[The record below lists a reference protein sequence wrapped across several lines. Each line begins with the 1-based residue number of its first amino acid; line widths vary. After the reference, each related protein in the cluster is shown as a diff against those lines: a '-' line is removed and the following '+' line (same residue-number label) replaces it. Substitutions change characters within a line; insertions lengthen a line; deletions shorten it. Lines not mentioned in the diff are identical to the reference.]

1 MSIELNI
8 LLYMQ
13 NTFTVKLLYSLA
25 VNVLFYTLLVEL
37 AVAIMYYFIGL
48 SRRII
53 LNNFI
58 MLLIVTPLFLRYNQ
72 ILDVVTISLLSMI
85 GLCIYPIT
93 LSLMIQQQNE
103 RYRKSSIIP
112 VYIISAASFFSIM
125 LFPDYRDIIL
135 YIQHIFFYMHLL
147 YILFPGK
154 HELTSV
160 FLLTVILFNFI
171 YLSLT
176 VYILN
181 EIHFILSAGY
191 MSIISSI
198 ILGFNLKN
206 KLSSLLNQFLLVNEL
221 NSKLNRRI
229 ARLKQS
235 NDSCRKIII
244 EKDMELSQLAR
255 HASLAELTAG
265 IAHELSQ
272 PLTGIKGIAQNM
284 IDDINDPDF
293 EHLQGVSELLKICAL
308 VDKSSSII
316 DHIRNFS
323 KKGTLSMK
331 MIDLNKIILEA
342 IDLINLQLK
351 KNNIDLIFVLDD
363 TIPGILGDKISLEQL
378 IVNIILNSK
387 DAILEKD
394 YEGTGEN
401 GTIRIS
407 TFEKD
412 NMVNM
417 IILDNGSGISD
428 DIMNKIW
435 SPFFTTKK
443 RVHGTGIG
451 LSICSKI
458 LKDHSATVDVKS
470 DESGTQFSIHFPIRN
485 TPA

>member
-1 MSIELNI
+1 
-8 LLYMQ
+8 MQ
-13 NTFTVKLLYSLA
+13 ATVTLTLLYSLA
-25 VNVLFYTLLVEL
+25 VNVLFYTLLLEL
-37 AVAIMYYFIGL
+37 FVAIMYFFIGL

-53 LNNFI
+53 LNNCV

-72 ILDVVTISLLSMI
+72 ILDVVTISLPSII

-93 LSLMIQQQNE
+93 ISLMIQQQNE
-103 RYRKSSIIP
+103 RYRTSSIIP
-112 VYIISAASFFSIM
+112 VYIIAAAAFFSIM
-125 LFPDYRDIIL
+125 LFPDYRNLII
-135 YIQHIFFYMHLL
+135 YILHIFFYMHLL

-154 HELTSV
+154 HEPTSV
-160 FLLTVILFNFI
+160 LLLAVILFNFI
-171 YLSLT
+171 YLSIT

-181 EIHFILSAGY
+181 EIHFVLSAGF
-191 MSIISSI
+191 MSIITSV

-244 EKDMELSQLAR
+244 EKDLELSQLAR

-293 EHLQGVSELLKICAL
+293 ENLQGVSELLKICAL

-342 IDLINLQLK
+342 IDLINIQLK

-363 TIPGILGDKISLEQL
+363 TIPKIMGDKISLEQL

-387 DAILEKD
+387 DAILEKGF
-394 YEGTGEN
+394 EGSGEN

-407 TFEKD
+407 THQQD
-412 NMVNM
+412 GTVNM

-443 RVHGTGIG
+443 REHGTGIG

-458 LKDHSATVDVKS
+458 LKDHSATVDVAS
-470 DESGTQFSIHFPIRN
+470 DTSGTQFSIHFPIQ
-485 TPA
+485 AISG

>member
-1 MSIELNI
+1 
-8 LLYMQ
+8 
-13 NTFTVKLLYSLA
+13 
-25 VNVLFYTLLVEL
+25 
-37 AVAIMYYFIGL
+37 
-48 SRRII
+48 
-53 LNNFI
+53 
-58 MLLIVTPLFLRYNQ
+58 
-72 ILDVVTISLLSMI
+72 
-85 GLCIYPIT
+85 
-93 LSLMIQQQNE
+93 
-103 RYRKSSIIP
+103 
-112 VYIISAASFFSIM
+112 
-125 LFPDYRDIIL
+125 
-135 YIQHIFFYMHLL
+135 
-147 YILFPGK
+147 
-154 HELTSV
+154 
-160 FLLTVILFNFI
+160 
-171 YLSLT
+171 
-176 VYILN
+176 
-181 EIHFILSAGY
+181 
-191 MSIISSI
+191 
-198 ILGFNLKN
+198 
-206 KLSSLLNQFLLVNEL
+206 
-221 NSKLNRRI
+221 
-229 ARLKQS
+229 
-235 NDSCRKIII
+235 
-244 EKDMELSQLAR
+244 MELSQLAR

-293 EHLQGVSELLKICAL
+293 ENLQGVSELLKICAL

-351 KNNIDLIFVLDD
+351 KNSIDLIFVLDD
-363 TIPGILGDKISLEQL
+363 TIPSIVGDKISLEQL

-394 YEGTGEN
+394 FEGTGEN
-401 GTIRIS
+401 GTISIS

-412 NMVNM
+412 GMVNM

-470 DESGTQFSIHFPIRN
+470 DGSGTQFSIHFPIQN